1 MVADISKSKLIN
13 NIDMKRLS
21 LPANS
26 MRAFFQLKIKF
37 YSGTDNFLSPKTY
50 SFLCFYIHQVTLIIS
65 NQKADIFNIKGQHCM
80 NYRFLHLCL
89 ETYPRTFLR

>member
-1 MVADISKSKLIN
+1 MVADISKSKLIS

-21 LPANS
+21 LLVNS

-65 NQKADIFNIKGQHCM
+65 NQKADIFHMAGTREKVKWG
-80 NYRFLHLCL
+80 
-89 ETYPRTFLR
+89 